1 MKDKKELNEVRFD
14 TSELILK
21 DNLVRG
27 AILPQ
32 KIAEL
37 SRNVIFD
44 GNTEV
49 EGAVFGHRVEIR
61 GGDVEIK
68 GAVFAQKEFY
78 ISADAQGDISL
89 CKSVGAAGSVVAR
102 AAACRPMFCSDI
114 NAKSVAL
121 CNAYVAGSIYADEI
135 TLDNC
140 VVIGG
145 VFATQEAEIANSVVG
160 TFNTPRVTLD
170 GTVQILLPSAFTIE
184 PPVTAPSTRLFNLS
198 LADLGALYKGL
209 PQSGQSGRIP
219 MNLDTDEVRSMLVE
233 GEARKSLR
241 SFTVIGKVLAAD
253 MIDTDRFQNHF
264 LLTAAALGP
273 QLLKTYDLGTKADGT
288 PARLEAA
295 AIRDFMFDILQGKIE
310 PQPLDAKFSLA
321 DIAAARQ

>member
-1 MKDKKELNEVRFD
+1 MKNKNEMKEVRFD
-14 TSELILK
+14 STELILK

-37 SRNVIFD
+37 SRNVIFA

-49 EGAVFGHRVEIR
+49 EGAVFGNTIQVR
-61 GGDVEIK
+61 GGDLEIR

-78 ISADAQGDISL
+78 IASDVKGDVTL
-89 CKSVGAAGSVVAR
+89 MKSVGSAGSVTAR
-102 AAACRPMFCSDI
+102 AAGCRPVFCSDI
-114 NAKSVAL
+114 NGKSVAL
-121 CNAYVAGSIYADEI
+121 QNAYVAGSIYADEI

-145 VFATQEAEIANSVVG
+145 VFATQEALINNSILG
-160 TFNTPRVTLD
+160 TFNSPRVKLD
-170 GTVQILLPSAFTIE
+170 GTIQLLLPSAFTIE
-184 PPVTAPSTRLFNLS
+184 KPIYGPNTRMFNLS
-198 LADLGALYKGL
+198 LADLGSLFRDA
-209 PQSGQSGRIP
+209 PEHIHSGRIP
-219 MNLDTDEVRSMLVE
+219 MNMETDEVRSSLTD
-233 GEARKSLR
+233 GEKQRSLR

-273 QLLKTYDLGTKADGT
+273 QLLKTYDIGTKADGT

-295 AIRDFMFDILQGKIE
+295 AIRDFMFDILSGKKE
-310 PQPLDAKFSLA
+310 PREIDATFSLT
-321 DIAAARQ
+321 DMARN